1 LIVAVG
7 KVLERDPAWETEA
20 EAVRTREMYNFR
32 RGQIVERTPDTAA
45 DLANKGAPA
54 LGKAPWWGWAK
65 NDKDAY
71 VMERGT
77 ITSILPFKHF
87 ILVEPAQEEDKEAML
102 LADLAD
108 IRDMHLEDDKRRALG
123 NALVA
128 APRVNQR
135 MLGFYIPRD
144 AVSLEQPLMICE
156 GLVVDIKQDYQFCFV
171 EPVAGTA

>member
-1 LIVAVG
+1 
-7 KVLERDPAWETEA
+7 
-20 EAVRTREMYNFR
+20 
-32 RGQIVERTPDTAA
+32 
-45 DLANKGAPA
+45 
-54 LGKAPWWGWAK
+54 
-65 NDKDAY
+65 
-71 VMERGT
+71 MERGT
-77 ITSILPFKHF
+77 ITGILPFKHF

-102 LADLAD
+102 VADLAD

-128 APRVNQR
+128 VPRVNQR

-144 AVSLEQPLMICE
+144 DVCLERPLMICE